1 MTRHASSGREF
12 VGKLK
17 TEAWFNFEVQIKM
30 KEKIEELLYV
40 YISTLDLDR
49 ENFDPVLCCDHGCEK
64 RNELNHLHKSE
75 RLFTFNVAF
84 HENASAPRDVQ
95 GERSAARGATSP
107 SPAASAAGRSEA
119 WPRSALLDDGE
130 ALKNF

>member
-17 TEAWFNFEVQIKM
+17 TEAWFNFKVQIKM

-40 YISTLDLDR
+40 YISALDLDR

-64 RNELNHLHKSE
+64 RTELNHLHNLRGFLHSMSPSMKTHLRHVMS
-75 RLFTFNVAF
+75 R
-84 HENASAPRDVQ
+84 
-95 GERSAARGATSP
+95 GSAAQ
-107 SPAASAAGRSEA
+107 PAERRVPVRRQVLQDGRKLGLGRHFWVME
-119 WPRSALLDDGE
+119 
-130 ALKNF
+130 KH